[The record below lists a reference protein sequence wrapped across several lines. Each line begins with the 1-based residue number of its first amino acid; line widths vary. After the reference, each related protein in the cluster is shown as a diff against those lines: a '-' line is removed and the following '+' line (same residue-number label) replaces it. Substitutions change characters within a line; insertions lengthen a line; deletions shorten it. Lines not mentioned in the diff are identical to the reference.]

1 MNFIEP
7 VTILDGNQYRIDN
20 QTNTAGQATSFD
32 DVYNISCG
40 DETLDEI
47 FESVANEYGVN
58 VNLLKAVA
66 QAESGF
72 DPNATSWCGA
82 MGIMQLMPST
92 AESYGVEDP
101 YDPRQSITGG
111 AKLLSWLLD
120 DYNGNVTLALAGY
133 NAGCGSV
140 QKYGGVPPYEETIN
154 YINKIND
161 ILGGAL
167 SNDSTTID
175 GTKPTDLT
183 HANVSTGAA
192 GSVYYPGLSSGTEV
206 HAINSDGVRTAKAV
220 ERTDKDES
228 SFLSYEQYQYFAR
241 TIKELLEKI
250 SESDDSEKADRTAA
264 AIKSKASRL
273 SDTDIHSIQN
283 STDMS
288 GINNISEVNS
298 DLINRVVM
306 PATVQAF
313 DNIIKTSPQS
323 LYEVQAS
330 AVSPLV
336 AQLLEL

>member
-20 QTNTAGQATSFD
+20 PVNTASQATSFD
-32 DVYNISCG
+32 DVYNRSCG
-40 DETLDEI
+40 DATLDEI
-47 FESVANEYGVN
+47 FESVADEYGVN

-92 AESYGVEDP
+92 AAAYGVEDP

-133 NAGCGSV
+133 NAGCGAV
-140 QKYGGVPPYEETIN
+140 QKYGGVPPYEETLN

-183 HANVSTGAA
+183 NSYVSTGDA

-206 HAINSDGVRTAKAV
+206 HAISSDSVRLSGMA
-220 ERTDKDES
+220 DS
-228 SFLSYEQYQYFAR
+228 SDTSDNNILSYEQYQYFVN

-250 SESDDSEKADRTAA
+250 LEGEDAGDANKTGGITAEKNTDRQIPKVQESQDSF
-264 AIKSKASRL
+264 SV
-273 SDTDIHSIQN
+273 SD
-283 STDMS
+283 
-288 GINNISEVNS
+288 INTEWVNK
-298 DLINRVVM
+298 VVM
-306 PATVQAF
+306 PATAQAF

-323 LYEVQAS
+323 LYEAQAS